1 MNENRFSPTAETA
14 IRLAQEAA
22 GELGHAYVGTEHLLL
37 GLIREEEGV
46 AHAVLTSAGVTDKAL
61 SAAIRKSVG
70 AGLPGSDPT
79 QGLTPR
85 ARRVVEL
92 AVEDALRCGERC
104 ISTEHLL
111 SGILREGNNMGVRSL
126 RAVGV
131 DTRHLYT
138 VLL

>member
-37 GLIREEEGV
+37 GLLREEEGV
-46 AHAVLTSAGVTDKAL
+46 AHGVLTGAGATDKGL
-61 SAAIRKSVG
+61 TEAIRKNVG

-85 ARRVVEL
+85 ARRSVDRKSVV
-92 AVEDALRCGERC
+92 
-104 ISTEHLL
+104 
-111 SGILREGNNMGVRSL
+111 
-126 RAVGV
+126 
-131 DTRHLYT
+131 
-138 VLL
+138 